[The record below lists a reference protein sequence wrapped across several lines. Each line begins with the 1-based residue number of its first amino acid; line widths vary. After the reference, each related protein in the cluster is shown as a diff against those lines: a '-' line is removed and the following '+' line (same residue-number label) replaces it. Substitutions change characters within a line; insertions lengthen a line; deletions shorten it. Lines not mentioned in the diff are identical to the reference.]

1 MDEGFG
7 VGVWWDWVVGYFG
20 VEIALFFFLFFFVKV
35 EGLIILLVF
44 FTLIYFLKNFDY
56 DDLTLVPFFHFVR
69 VKLKMRS

>member
-1 MDEGFG
+1 MRVLGLGFG
-7 VGVWWDWVVGYFG
+7 GIGLLAILG
-20 VEIALFFFLFFFVKV
+20 LKLPCFFFLFFFVKV